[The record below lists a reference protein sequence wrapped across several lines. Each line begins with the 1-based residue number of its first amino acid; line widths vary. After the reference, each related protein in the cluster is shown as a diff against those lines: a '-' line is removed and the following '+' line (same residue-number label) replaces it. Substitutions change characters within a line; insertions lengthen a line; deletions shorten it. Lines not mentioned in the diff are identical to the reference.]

1 MMMNYFFLG
10 HEPAV
15 RGGPVRAQRL
25 VEDDEMAGYSFLGH
39 ESNPHEAE
47 EFDTFVKNA
56 ESNTTIA
63 KNRDFKKQD
72 ALRKSLEKKRVKTA
86 AAQVA
91 AAQVAA
97 AQAVRDKAVR
107 DQAAR
112 DQAVRDQAV
121 RDQAAHAAAALSES
135 RKQLK
140 FQQFKLEADRVP
152 NCEITR
158 NFYSYYNQSPENQL
172 IINKFIANELPY
184 FWR

>member
-91 AAQVAA
+91 AAQ
-97 AQAVRDKAVR
+97 AVR
-107 DQAAR
+107 DQAA
-112 DQAVRDQAV
+112 